1 MGNICKAKRA
11 GSQRWLQRL
20 PPAGAP
26 LAERLHPV
34 TAFVLGMLVV
44 GLLMVI
50 GGYEPATRHS
60 SPFHVSAAPAGR

>member
-1 MGNICKAKRA
+1 MNW
-11 GSQRWLQRL
+11 Q
-20 PPAGAP
+20 P
-26 LAERLHPV
+26 HPV

-60 SPFHVSAAPAGR
+60 STFQEGRLK